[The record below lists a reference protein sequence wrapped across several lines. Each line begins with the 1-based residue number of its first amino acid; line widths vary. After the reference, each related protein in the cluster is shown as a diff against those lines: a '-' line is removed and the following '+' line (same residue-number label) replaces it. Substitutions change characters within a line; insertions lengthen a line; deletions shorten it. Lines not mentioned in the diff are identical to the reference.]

1 MLKLLKSFLSSL
13 LVWYLIVSCGF
24 FGLYVLARR
33 KPTVPE
39 VESGLTFLLG
49 YSVLM
54 LLLIWPICR
63 LFRRLLATLIGA
75 SLGLCSTCLVAWIWG
90 EWFEWRTLALGL
102 SINATDLWIFGTEIA
117 IPSAIAGGIVGYFLG
132 RQSVSP
138 RS

>member
-13 LVWYLIVSCGF
+13 VVWYLIVSCGF

-33 KPTVPE
+33 KPTGLE

-63 LFRRLLATLIGA
+63 LFRRLPATLIGA
-75 SLGLCSTCLVAWIWG
+75 SLGLCSMCLVAWIWIEG
-90 EWFEWRTLALGL
+90 FQGRNLAWGL
-102 SINATDLWIFGTEIA
+102 STGATGLWTFGTEVA
-117 IPSAIAGGIVGYFLG
+117 IPSGIAGGIVGYSVG
-132 RQSVSP
+132 RQSVP
-138 RS
+138 RKS